1 MDKNLHKDILG
12 AVNKKIGKNISEN
25 SIKRIAGGVTADTVK
40 NEEQIR
46 QLIKQVSQMANVPV
60 SEDTVKEIVNA
71 VTKSGMNMNNLEGLM
86 KMMLP
91 K

>member
-1 MDKNLHKDILG
+1 MDKNLPKDILG
-12 AVNKKIGKNISEN
+12 AVNKKIGKNITEN